1 MTTFGVVGD
10 LSLDIVVAQSGP
22 RREGSDVPAKIRIGP
37 GGQAANVAVRLARQG
52 ADAALIAPMADD
64 AAGRLLR
71 EALLGEHVALRALP
85 ATRTA
90 AVIALLDA
98 VGERTMLSDRQ
109 TLDPSNVKPLLDGLD
124 WIHCS
129 GYALLDDRTGD
140 ELAEL
145 LGSRGAKVRQS
156 IAGGSVP
163 PDPARVSRFRARVER
178 ARPAVLIMSG
188 EEADSLLGGRPA
200 RALAAAAALQ
210 PLASVVIVTV
220 GAEGSA
226 AVADGMRLEAEAPTL
241 PGPMLDATGS
251 GDAFAA
257 ALLVALTAPKKRAW
271 PPSADLLTAAMGA
284 GNQLGAEV
292 SRVLGAQGRVDGEP
306 APA

>member
-1 MTTFGVVGD
+1 MTVFGVVGD

-37 GGQAANVAVRLARQG
+37 GGQAGNVAVRLARQG

-71 EALLGEHVALRALP
+71 EALLAEHVSLRSLP

-109 TLDPSNVKPLLDGLD
+109 TLDPGGVAPLLERLD

-129 GYALLDDRTGD
+129 GYPLLDDRTGD
-140 ELAEL
+140 ALAAL
-145 LGSRGAKVRQS
+145 LGDRDPKVRLS

-163 PDPARVSRFRARVER
+163 PDPARVTRFRVRIER
-178 ARPAVLIMSG
+178 ARPDVVVMSG
-188 EEADSLLGGRPA
+188 EEADALLAGRPA

-210 PLASVVIVTV
+210 GLASVVIVTV
-220 GAEGSA
+220 GADGSA
-226 AVADGMRLEAEAPTL
+226 AVAEGMRIEAAAPEL

-257 ALLVALTAPKKRAW
+257 ALMVALAPVKASGW
-271 PPSADLLTAAMGA
+271 PPSADLLNAAMES
-284 GNQLGAEV
+284 GNRLGAQV
-292 SRVLGAQGRVDGEP
+292 SRVLGAQGRVDGEAVP
-306 APA
+306 G